1 MNVVSHSG
9 GANHGCLAPHT
20 CLGEH
25 VVGEAAHLMED
36 RKWRMEE
43 IPRKDR
49 ACRDMAPLACFL
61 YSSPTVIIP
70 YKI

>member
-1 MNVVSHSG
+1 MNLGSRLR
-9 GANHGCLAPHT
+9 GANHGYLAPHS

-36 RKWRMEE
+36 RKRRMEE
-43 IPRKDR
+43 VPRKDR
-49 ACRDMAPLACFL
+49 APRDMAPLACFL
-61 YSSPTVIIP
+61 YSNPTSIIP

>member
-1 MNVVSHSG
+1 M
-9 GANHGCLAPHT
+9 
-20 CLGEH
+20 
-25 VVGEAAHLMED
+25 VGEAAHLMED

-49 ACRDMAPLACFL
+49 ARRDMAPLACFL